1 MALIGVN
8 GGLIGSQRST
18 TFGAASGVWTA
29 NEQVV
34 LKRAGLWNVVTDF
47 DVNAYIAAVERA
59 DGQLLEG
66 AVKEAISSFVVGCK
80 ADGIWTAIKA
90 SCILAGARTLA
101 GALVPL
107 VGTAPTNTNFVSG
120 DYNRETGLVGNGST
134 KYLNSNRN
142 NNADPQNSKH
152 ISVYVTTAPTTGG
165 GADSNGYPMCIG
177 AGTGATGSSE
187 IFRDNNATTGSIRN
201 NCATASTIT
210 GAGTATGLLATSRS
224 SSSSY
229 VARFISSNQTITQTS
244 ETPFNGTIGVF
255 RAGSGVSTAF
265 TYHNGRIAFYSIG
278 ESLDL
283 ALLDTRVTTLVN
295 AIAAAI
301 P

>member
-8 GGLIGSQRST
+8 GGLLGSQRST
-18 TFGAASGVWTA
+18 TFGAASGLWTA

-34 LKRAGLWNVVTDF
+34 LKRAGSWILDP
-47 DVNAYIAAVERA
+47 DANAYITAVQIA
-59 DGQLLEG
+59 DGQPLEG

-107 VGTAPTNTNFVSG
+107 VGTAPTNINFISG

-134 KYLNSNRN
+134 KYLNSNRAG
-142 NNADPQNSKH
+142 NADPQNSSH
-152 ISVYVTTAPTTGG
+152 QSVFVSTFATSGSLKYPVYIGNSGGANSKNIYRNENNGVLSAEINGGAITASGTSVGFVAQRRSASNATMLRVAATNTTDTTTSTAPNSDNVGIFAAP
-165 GADSNGYPMCIG
+165 GANLSITYSN
-177 AGTGATGSSE
+177 
-187 IFRDNNATTGSIRN
+187 
-201 NCATASTIT
+201 
-210 GAGTATGLLATSRS
+210 
-224 SSSSY
+224 
-229 VARFISSNQTITQTS
+229 ARL
-244 ETPFNGTIGVF
+244 
-255 RAGSGVSTAF
+255 
-265 TYHNGRIAFYSIG
+265 AFYSIG

-283 ALLDTRVTTLVN
+283 ALLDTRVTTLIN